1 MTDPAFAAGDPQ
13 HRSFE
18 AQFHEEQHQPFPWKA
33 VVKRSIVVGVAGVAL
48 YLVLPEVINVFN
60 AWPKLATLALFWFIP
75 ALVAEGAHFVCTF
88 SLQRIALRTK
98 AWFSVITAQLA
109 GNAISLIVPG
119 GAAAGAAVQFRMLA
133 VSGMDAADA
142 VGGLTAFSF
151 LGIGGLLALPV
162 FVLPAVLFG
171 APVNAGLAD
180 AAIIGAVGFVLF
192 VALGVL
198 FMVKDAPL
206 RWVGRVAQTV
216 RNRLLRKRTPL
227 TGLPDRLLE
236 QRNLIRAVLGQK
248 WWQATLLSAGRL
260 AFDYLC
266 LLFCVR
272 AVGAHPRP
280 SLILLAYAV
289 AGIIGLVPITPGG
302 LGIVEASLAGLLALA
317 GLDRG
322 PGRAGHPGLPIG
334 LLLAPPAVGPV
345 RLRRLQVPLPRSRRR
360 RRRWRPSPRPPDPR
374 PAADRVR
381 PRRRGRWPVGR
392 RADGQRMS
400 TTPSVPRTPSRPH
413 PSSVTSRARWSGSV
427 TLAQARRP
435 SGARQA
441 TTARWGAPPRS

>member
-1 MTDPAFAAGDPQ
+1 VPPTSGGVPPSPGRDPRS
-13 HRSFE
+13 RSFE
-18 AQFHEEQHQPFPWKA
+18 SQFEEQQNAPFPWKA
-33 VVKRSIVVGVAGVAL
+33 LVKRSIVVLVAGVAL
-48 YLVLPEVINVFN
+48 YLVLPEVIDVFHS
-60 AWPKLATLALFWFIP
+60 WPRLVDLNLLWFFP
-75 ALVAEGAHFVCTF
+75 ALVAEGIHFGCTF

-171 APVNAGLAD
+171 SPVSRGLLD
-180 AAIIGAVGFVLF
+180 AAIIGAVGFVIF
-192 VALGVL
+192 VALGAVV
-198 FMVKDAPL
+198 MATDAPL
-206 RWVGRVAQTV
+206 HWVGHAFQAL
-216 RNRLLRKRTPL
+216 RNRILRKRDPM
-227 TGLPDRLLE
+227 TGLSDRLLE
-236 QRNLIRAVLGQK
+236 QRNLIRTVLGQQ

-260 AFDYLC
+260 LFDYLC

-302 LGIVEASLAGLLALA
+302 LGIVEASLSALLVLA
-317 GLDRG
+317 GLDG
-322 PGRAGHPGLPIG
+322 FQAV
-334 LLLAPPAVGPV
+334 LA
-345 RLRRLQVPLPRSRRR
+345 
-360 RRRWRPSPRPPDPR
+360 
-374 PAADRVR
+374 
-381 PRRRGRWPVGR
+381 
-392 RADGQRMS
+392 
-400 TTPSVPRTPSRPH
+400 
-413 PSSVTSRARWSGSV
+413 
-427 TLAQARRP
+427 TLAYRLASYWLPLLSGPFAYLAFKHRYRDSHPPPP
-435 SGARQA
+435 SLAAGA
-441 TTARWGAPPRS
+441 APT

>member
-1 MTDPAFAAGDPQ
+1 MTEGAFAAGDPQ
-13 HRSFE
+13 SRSFE
-18 AQFHEEQHQPFPWKA
+18 AQFHEEQHHPFPWKS
-33 VVKRSIVVGVAGVAL
+33 VVKRSIVVAVAGVAL
-48 YLVLPEVINVFN
+48 YLVLPEVIKVFN
-60 AWPKLATLALFWFIP
+60 AWPQLHTLALFWFIP
-75 ALVAEGAHFVCTF
+75 ALVSEGAHFVCTF

-171 APVNAGLAD
+171 TPVNAGLAD

-192 VALGVL
+192 VALGAV
-198 FMVKDAPL
+198 FMANDAPL
-206 RWVGRVAQTV
+206 RWAGRLAETV
-216 RNRLLRKRTPL
+216 RNRLLRKRTPI

-266 LLFCVR
+266 LLFWCGPW
-272 AVGAHPRP
+272 APT
-280 SLILLAYAV
+280 
-289 AGIIGLVPITPGG
+289 LVPRSSSWPTRWPASSGWCRSRPGG
-302 LGIVEASLAGLLALA
+302 LGIVEASLAVCWSWPGWTGPRPFWPPWPTDWPPYWLPLLS
-317 GLDRG
+317 G
-322 PGRAGHPGLPIG
+322 PFAYGAFKYRFRDPQ
-334 LLLAPPAVGPV
+334 APPPV
-345 RLRRLQVPLPRSRRR
+345 SAEP
-360 RRRWRPSPRPPDPR
+360 
-374 PAADRVR
+374 
-381 PRRRGRWPVGR
+381 
-392 RADGQRMS
+392 S
-400 TTPSVPRTPSRPH
+400 TT
-413 PSSVTSRARWSGSV
+413 
-427 TLAQARRP
+427 
-435 SGARQA
+435 
-441 TTARWGAPPRS
+441 